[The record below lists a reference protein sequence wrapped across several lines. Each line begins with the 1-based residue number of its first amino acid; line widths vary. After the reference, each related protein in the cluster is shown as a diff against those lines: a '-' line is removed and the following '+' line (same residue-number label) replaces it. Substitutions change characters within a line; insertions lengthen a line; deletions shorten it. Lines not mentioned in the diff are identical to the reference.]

1 MRNILTS
8 FLLAITLTASAQ
20 NERQATVELS
30 FPVERGIG
38 GPTLITYKGETI
50 VPAFNDDKKAT
61 VQLPCNDFAYCWL
74 TYQRRRIPLYI
85 ESGKIVKVSNYLDG
99 NDLKLRIEGDNTDI
113 NAFINGA
120 ITSSAGE
127 NEYALI
133 FSHFKDALDKLYS
146 KNDSL
151 VTQTDL
157 PEGYKEKEMRR
168 LQLQKK
174 LCLAAYYTFH
184 NRIIEERH
192 VDSPSSVIPQAYYDD
207 LISMIVDDDRL
218 LIYPDYIDFNR
229 LAVLAIVQKDKKEI
243 TQSQVVSDY
252 ARYVATHFQ
261 SPTTR
266 QILLN
271 EVIAPYISSQGIE
284 GMEEVDRIFRSNVTN
299 NNMLASYKKAYEKWS
314 RLLPGQP
321 FPDFSYIDTNGKVY
335 TKADFKGKVVY
346 MDLWATWCPPCC
358 AEIPYMNRLVKEFEH
373 VRDIAFVSISIDKD
387 AEAWKKKIAEKH
399 MGGIQLLAGP
409 TCFLMEYTNK
419 TAIPHYL
426 IIDKEG
432 NFIDADAPHPSDP
445 AITEQLKKDLSKF

>member
-8 FLLAITLTASAQ
+8 FLLAVTLTASAQ

-30 FPVERGIG
+30 FPVDRGIG
-38 GPTLITYKGETI
+38 GPSLITYKGQTV
-50 VPAFNDDKKAT
+50 VPVFNDDKKAT
-61 VQLPCNDFAYCWL
+61 VTLPCDDYAYCWL

-85 ESGKIVKVSNYLDG
+85 ESGKLVKVSNYLDG

-113 NAFINGA
+113 NAFINGG
-120 ITSSAGE
+120 ITGSAGE

-133 FSHFKDALDKLYS
+133 YSHFKDALDRLYAR
-146 KNDSL
+146 NDSL
-151 VTQTDL
+151 VAQADL
-157 PEGYKEKEMRR
+157 PEGYKEKEKRR
-168 LQLQKK
+168 LGLQKR
-174 LCLAAYYTFH
+174 LCLTAYYTFH
-184 NRIIEERH
+184 NRIMEERH
-192 VDSPSSVIPQAYYDD
+192 IDSPSSVIPQAYYDD
-207 LISMIVDDDRL
+207 LESMIADDDQL
-218 LIYPDYIDFNR
+218 LIYPDYVDFNK
-229 LAVLAIVQKDKKEI
+229 LAALAIVQNDKKEI
-243 TQSQVVSDY
+243 TQGQVVTDY
-252 ARYVATHFQ
+252 ARYVASRFH
-261 SPTTR
+261 SPSTR
-266 QILLN
+266 QVLLN
-271 EVIAPYISSQGIE
+271 EVITPYVDSQGIE
-284 GMEEVDRIFRSNVTN
+284 GMKEADDIFRSNVTN

-358 AEIPYMNRLVKEFEH
+358 AEIPYINRLEKEFEH